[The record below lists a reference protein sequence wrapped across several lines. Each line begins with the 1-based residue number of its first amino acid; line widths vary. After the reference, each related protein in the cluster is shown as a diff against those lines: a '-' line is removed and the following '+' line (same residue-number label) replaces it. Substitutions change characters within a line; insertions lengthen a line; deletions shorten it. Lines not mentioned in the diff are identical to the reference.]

1 MSDNGI
7 DPTAGKTRLYVD
19 GSRGTQHYV
28 FVTDEEL
35 AILSDICK
43 TCKGLCCTWFRI
55 RVPATTAADGAVT
68 VDWDGAIAAAKDLPE
83 RLEGLQFARQHFQP
97 VCAPGAQCDTSWP
110 TMACDALDPV
120 THLCNAYACRPGLCR
135 GFICSSAWSR
145 GMPPSMDF
153 GRMASQG
160 EGGPFAGVTPPQ
172 VVNEGWA
179 RTIGKRLEADRLAA
193 KEQFALTPAVA
204 EAVP

>member
-1 MSDNGI
+1 MSDAI

-19 GSRGTQHYV
+19 GCGGLQHYV
-28 FVTDEEL
+28 FVDDKEL

-55 RVPATTAADGAVT
+55 KVPATTAADGTVT
-68 VDWDGAIAAAKDLPE
+68 VDWDGAIAAAKDHPE
-83 RLEGLQFARQHFQP
+83 HLEGLKFAKQHFQP
-97 VCAPGAQCDTSWP
+97 VPEGQCDTAWP
-110 TMACDALDPV
+110 TMTCSALDPV

-135 GFICSSAWSR
+135 GFICNSAWSR
-145 GMPPSMDF
+145 GMPPSMEF

-160 EGGPFAGVTPPQ
+160 KGGPFEGVTPPQ

-179 RTIGKRLEADRLAA
+179 ATIGKRLEADRLAA

-204 EAVP
+204 EAVPCV